1 MMNKTKLYRGL
12 RVDLKHFEAIQGHAE
27 DGLQLDA
34 LAALRRTDS
43 PALPSA
49 AAGALSGFT
58 PTYDPGTTSL
68 VLAGS
73 VGATRSLALDP
84 DGTLLELL
92 TDSDPVDLAVF
103 APGTDPFVIW
113 AQKTVLD
120 TDDDNVVIY
129 TPGVG
134 ETIQAK
140 KMVARDTLSF
150 LALAPGAPAPDA
162 TWFPVRDCSSWN
174 VGVPVT
180 RLCGPLRDQTAHSV
194 ALDLQK
200 PVSLLELVM
209 QLGDVFHVEHE
220 VGPGST
226 NPGRHTLIQPWAVQ
240 ILDLLGTA
248 HWALSA
254 FGGDLLLAGGAGLD
268 LVAQVGGTEVARLSA
283 AGELSTLGEYA
294 YQSRKTF
301 TEAVPTMT
309 WRHDTYGL
317 SGDEL
322 WDYYAAHDMDVFPK
336 WFPGGNTTT
345 HGSLLIPLR
354 VPTGSRLLSF
364 AVNVHLVA
372 PNPVAANLEFKLF
385 HLAAP
390 GADATEIPVNEAT
403 LLSITAST
411 YDGWCTINVTAPFE
425 LAAGEEI
432 FAKLDISGDYTGTY
446 LSGAQQTIDC
456 LHVRP

>member
-1 MMNKTKLYRGL
+1 MNKTKLYRGL
-12 RVDLKHFEAIQGHAE
+12 RVDQKHFEAIQGHAE

-43 PALPSA
+43 PALPGA

-73 VGATRSLALDP
+73 VGVTRSLALDP

-92 TDSDPVDLAVF
+92 TDSDPIDLAVF
-103 APGTDPFVIW
+103 APAAPFVIW
-113 AQKTVLD
+113 AQKATLA
-120 TDDDNVVIY
+120 TDVDNVVIY

-140 KMVARDTLSF
+140 EMVDRDTLTY
-150 LALAPGAPAPDA
+150 LALAPGAAPPDA
-162 TWFPVRDCSSWN
+162 TWFPVRRCSSWSA
-174 VGVPVT
+174 GVPVT
-180 RLCGPLRDQTAHSV
+180 VLCGPLRDQTAHSV

-200 PVSLLELVM
+200 PVSLLELVK
-209 QLGDVFHVEHE
+209 QRGDAFDVEHE
-220 VGPGST
+220 GPGST
-226 NPGRHTLIQPWAVQ
+226 NPGRHTLIQPWTVQ
-240 ILDLLGTA
+240 ILDLLGVA

-254 FGGDLLLAGGAGLD
+254 FGGDLNINGGAGLD
-268 LVAQVGGTEVARLSA
+268 LVVQIGGTEAARLSA
-283 AGELSTLGEYA
+283 AGELSTLGEYT

-322 WDYYAAHDMDVFPK
+322 WDYYAANGMDVFPM

-345 HGSLLIPLR
+345 HGALLIPLR

-364 AVNVHLVA
+364 AVLVHLVA
-372 PNPVAANLEFKLF
+372 PNPVAASLEFKLF